1 MIALLSSWAGSVVAS
16 IIVCTIIELVLP
28 NNSNKKYARTV
39 IGIYILFTILSPI
52 ITKISS
58 NDINIIGTIDSV
70 ISSTEYEEISENSG
84 LDTTENIK
92 QIYKNNIEQDI
103 ISKLKQKGYDSV
115 ITAIS
120 INFIDGEDYGKINQ
134 LNIKIN
140 EKIENENEIKVVE
153 NVNIDLSSN
162 SEENI
167 ISKQEQ
173 EKLKNFISSEYNI
186 NTANIIIM

>member
-1 MIALLSSWAGSVVAS
+1 MIAWLSSWAGSVVAS
-16 IIVCTIIELVLP
+16 VIVCTIIELVLP

-52 ITKISS
+52 ITKSSS

>member
-1 MIALLSSWAGSVVAS
+1 MIAWLSSWAGSVVAS
-16 IIVCTIIELVLP
+16 VIVCTIIELVLP

>member
-1 MIALLSSWAGSVVAS
+1 MIAWLSSWAGSVVAS

-115 ITAIS
+115 ITTIS

>member
-1 MIALLSSWAGSVVAS
+1 MIAWLSSWAGSVVAS

>member
-1 MIALLSSWAGSVVAS
+1 MIAWLSSWAGSVVAS

-70 ISSTEYEEISENSG
+70 ISSTQYEEISENSG

>member
-1 MIALLSSWAGSVVAS
+1 MIAWLSSWAGSVVAS
-16 IIVCTIIELVLP
+16 VIVCTIIELVLP

-120 INFIDGEDYGKINQ
+120 INFIDVEDYGKINQ

>member
-1 MIALLSSWAGSVVAS
+1 MIAWLSSWAGSVVAS

-28 NNSNKKYARTV
+28 NNSNKKYVRTV

>member
-1 MIALLSSWAGSVVAS
+1 MIAWLSSWAGSVVAS
-16 IIVCTIIELVLP
+16 VIVCTIIELVLP

-92 QIYKNNIEQDI
+92 QIYKNNIGQDI
-103 ISKLKQKGYDSV
+103 IS
-115 ITAIS
+115 
-120 INFIDGEDYGKINQ
+120 
-134 LNIKIN
+134 
-140 EKIENENEIKVVE
+140 
-153 NVNIDLSSN
+153 
-162 SEENI
+162 
-167 ISKQEQ
+167 
-173 EKLKNFISSEYNI
+173 
-186 NTANIIIM
+186 

>member
-1 MIALLSSWAGSVVAS
+1 MIAWLSSWAGSVVAS

-167 ISKQEQ
+167 ISKQKQ

>member
-1 MIALLSSWAGSVVAS
+1 MIAWLSSWAGSVVAS

-134 LNIKIN
+134 INIKIN

>member
-1 MIALLSSWAGSVVAS
+1 MIAWLSSWAGSVVAS
-16 IIVCTIIELVLP
+16 VIVCTIIELVLP

-140 EKIENENEIKVVE
+140 EKIENENEINVVE

>member
-1 MIALLSSWAGSVVAS
+1 MIAWLNSWAGSVVAS
-16 IIVCTIIELVLP
+16 VIVCTIIELVLP

>member
-1 MIALLSSWAGSVVAS
+1 MV
-16 IIVCTIIELVLP
+16 
-28 NNSNKKYARTV
+28 
-39 IGIYILFTILSPI
+39 
-52 ITKISS
+52 KIM
-58 NDINIIGTIDSV
+58 
-70 ISSTEYEEISENSG
+70 
-84 LDTTENIK
+84 
-92 QIYKNNIEQDI
+92 
-103 ISKLKQKGYDSV
+103 
-115 ITAIS
+115 
-120 INFIDGEDYGKINQ
+120 GKINQ

>member
-1 MIALLSSWAGSVVAS
+1 MIAWLSSWAGSVVAS

-52 ITKISS
+52 ITKISN

-70 ISSTEYEEISENSG
+70 IGSTEYEEISENSG

>member
-1 MIALLSSWAGSVVAS
+1 MIAWLSSWAGSVVAS

-70 ISSTEYEEISENSG
+70 ISRTEYEEISENSG

>member
-1 MIALLSSWAGSVVAS
+1 MIAWLSSWAGSVVAS

-173 EKLKNFISSEYNI
+173 EKLKNFISSE
-186 NTANIIIM
+186 